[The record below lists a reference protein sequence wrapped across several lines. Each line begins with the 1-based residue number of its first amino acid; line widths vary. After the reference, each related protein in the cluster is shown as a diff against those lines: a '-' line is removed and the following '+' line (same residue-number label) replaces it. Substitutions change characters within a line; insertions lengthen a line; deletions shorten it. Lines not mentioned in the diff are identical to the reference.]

1 MGPKEKYD
9 DKIGHSEFILPSH
22 TVNNAIVG
30 SEQSVGQ
37 RLEWLKS
44 DVSFLKDHIKALR
57 AMSVVSVDFE
67 IQTFISK
74 ALIRPNL
81 NLTKVKLICRHLL
94 SNVT

>member
-9 DKIGHSEFILPSH
+9 DRIAHSEFILPSH

-57 AMSVVSVDFE
+57 AMSVVSVNFE
-67 IQTFISK
+67 VLRIYGKDAIFLPKKNYNGMGYCFPSIQ
-74 ALIRPNL
+74 
-81 NLTKVKLICRHLL
+81 
-94 SNVT
+94 